1 MGQWIQ
7 DSCVLPLPYP
17 TATPV
22 RSSLIFKQ
30 QRFGRWSISGNTP
43 SNINRRAPTPEG
55 EGEDREIQ
63 FLSPIPSSPPYTS
76 RPGSSQDNYPDLTSM
91 MSSFVAHTSP
101 HGHQRKGSQVSSD
114 EENLWED
121 SGSIYSSAVAAGE
134 EGRAA
139 RALQCTSH
147 APSPST
153 SLQTL
158 RGSPQRKAGVTIPGL
173 VALSGSCGGSGC
185 VCHCSVPPSSR
196 DHTQPLKIARTLSL
210 APLPLL
216 CSHASPC
223 CHSEGATLG
232 L

>member
-1 MGQWIQ
+1 VHGPV
-7 DSCVLPLPYP
+7 DPRLLCVLSFPSP

-63 FLSPIPSSPPYTS
+63 FLSPIPSSPPHTS

-91 MSSFVAHTSP
+91 MSSFVAHTS

-134 EGRAA
+134 EGRAT
-139 RALQCTSH
+139 RALQCISH

-153 SLQTL
+153 HC
-158 RGSPQRKAGVTIPGL
+158 R
-173 VALSGSCGGSGC
+173 LSEN
-185 VCHCSVPPSSR
+185 PPKGR
-196 DHTQPLKIARTLSL
+196 L
-210 APLPLL
+210 
-216 CSHASPC
+216 
-223 CHSEGATLG
+223 E
-232 L
+232 